1 MNASPEPASRHG
13 SAGRRRW
20 RLLHYIRVRPRL
32 MTSAAIFVI
41 VGALLA
47 SGGMRPASAL
57 LLGFDLATLCYLV
70 ALARM
75 FVRADHDHLVRQA
88 SLQDTGRHATL
99 AVAVMLSL
107 VVLVALA
114 TELHAAKTG
123 GVAAVGV
130 AAASVILS
138 WLFMNTTFALHYALN
153 FRGGNGGSQDGLEF
167 PGTSEP
173 DYWDFVYFSF
183 VIGMCFQ
190 TSDVAVTGRQ
200 MRRLT
205 LLHSVVA
212 FFFNVFIL
220 AISVSVVGGLG

>member
-1 MNASPEPASRHG
+1 MNASPGPVAPGGHV
-13 SAGRRRW
+13 GRRRW
-20 RLLHYIRVRPRL
+20 RPLHYIRVRPRL
-32 MTSAAIFVI
+32 MTSAVIFVI
-41 VGALLA
+41 VCVLLA

-57 LLGFDLATLCYLV
+57 LLGFDLGTLCYLV

-75 FVRADHDHLVRQA
+75 FVRTDHGHLARQA
-88 SLQDTGRHATL
+88 KLQDTGRHATL

-123 GVAAVGV
+123 GVLAIGV

-153 FRGGNGGSQDGLEF
+153 FHGGNGGSQAGLEF

-190 TSDVAVTGRQ
+190 TSDVTICGRH